1 MINGDGQ
8 RSVTQDRAP
17 ETATSAPMRKKPMMM
32 RMNCALYR
40 AERKGDRDYFTLTEY
55 CDGLEY
61 PFCKYGEKCPFFK
74 SYEEWKPVVVKK
86 QTQYVRV

>member
-1 MINGDGQ
+1 MTNGGGQ
-8 RSVTQDRAP
+8 RSATQGRVR
-17 ETATSAPMRKKPMMM
+17 ETAISVIITMKTMMM

-61 PFCKYGEKCPFFK
+61 PYCKYGEKCPFFK